1 MQALAI
7 LIQSPCVDF
16 AKFLSVSHEMFGCS
30 ISASSD
36 ASQKQ
41 LNDTERFLN
50 CLASMKDQNA
60 PVTLP
65 PHLLTHVSFS
75 VLVATDERDMLDVL
89 ECCSSMAFTVADTL
103 ARGVQAAVISGTLS
117 QWKTA
122 VLSGCEYSTEASVR
136 FLFNK
141 VLAIFEAANL
151 CVWQDF
157 KRTTHRDD
165 NTLYL
170 EGPR

>member
-7 LIQSPCVDF
+7 LIQSPAIDF
-16 AKFLSVSHEMFGCS
+16 SKFLGTGREMFGRS

-41 LNDTERFLN
+41 LNDTERFLS

-75 VLVATDERDMLDVL
+75 VLVATDERDMMDVL
-89 ECCSSMAFTVADTL
+89 GCCSSMSFTVADTL

-117 QWKTA
+117 QWQVA
-122 VLSGCEYSTEASVR
+122 VLSGCECSTEPSVR

-141 VLAIFEAANL
+141 ILAIFESANL
-151 CVWQDF
+151 RVWQDF
-157 KRTTHRDD
+157 KRTTHSD

-170 EGPR
+170 EDPR

>member
-7 LIQSPCVDF
+7 LIQQPAIDF
-16 AKFLSVSHEMFGCS
+16 AKFLSVSHEMLGYS
-30 ISASSD
+30 PSAASD
-36 ASQKQ
+36 ASHKQ
-41 LNDTERFLN
+41 LNDTERFLS

-75 VLVATDERDMLDVL
+75 VLVATNERDMLDVL
-89 ECCSSMAFTVADTL
+89 ECCSSMAFTAADTL

-122 VLSGCEYSTEASVR
+122 VLSGCECSTEASVR

-141 VLAIFEAANL
+141 ILAIFEAANL

-157 KRTTHRDD
+157 KRTHRDD